1 MSESK
6 PTFRSA
12 LRHRD
17 YRWLA
22 SAFVVSNI
30 GSWAYNVALMVWVF
44 DATGSAAW
52 AGAVS
57 LARFVPALLFSAYGG
72 VLAERFER
80 RNLIVTLNLTSAA
93 THVLLALVV
102 VADGP
107 IVIALVLA
115 ALGTLQGT
123 VYEPA
128 IIALTPEIVGET
140 DLAAAN
146 SLNSLIDNSAIIAG
160 PAIGAVLLV
169 WFDPSVT
176 LLINAAT
183 FLYAAG
189 ATRMV
194 HTRSQPSDVTEGGQK
209 KPLAQM
215 AVGLKALA
223 GSSTARLLAGFSVLA
238 SFYYGTDTV
247 LLVVLSETNLGTGAE
262 GFGYL
267 LTALGVG
274 GIIAAPLV
282 NKLGSSS
289 RLGTVIAVGMIVYTL
304 PTAVMVLVSDP
315 VVAFVLQVVRGAGTL
330 VVDVLALTALQRTLP
345 PNLVA
350 RVYGVFIALV
360 LAAISLGAAITPA
373 LLSVFGLS
381 GTLLIYGVGT
391 PLAVLL
397 GYPRLLR
404 VDRLARQRLVAMAP
418 RLRALE
424 ASPLFATL
432 GRANLEQL
440 AAAAAEMSVPTGT
453 LIIRQGDRADSLYLI
468 ADGVASVTVKGDDGH
483 HHPVAELTSG
493 DYFGEIGVLEGAPRN
508 ADVRAVEDCTLFKI
522 DGDAFLSAA
531 GHNPGTGFL
540 DRARHRTSQTMQ
552 VSSRPGATAGEDHP
566 HPDRE

>member
-6 PTFRSA
+6 PSFRSA
-12 LRHRD
+12 LHHRD

-44 DATGSAAW
+44 DTTGSAAW

-80 RNLIVTLNLTSAA
+80 RTLIVTLNLTSAA

-102 VADGP
+102 LADGP

-115 ALGTLQGT
+115 ALGTMQGT
-123 VYEPA
+123 IYEPG

-160 PAIGAVLLV
+160 PAIGALLLV

-183 FLYAAG
+183 FVYAAG

-194 HTRSQPSDVTEGGQK
+194 RTRSQPSDVTEGGQK
-209 KPLAQM
+209 GPLAQM

-282 NKLGSSS
+282 NKLGNSA

-304 PTAVMVLVSDP
+304 PTALMVLVSDP
-315 VVAFVLQVVRGAGTL
+315 AVAFALQVVRGAGTL
-330 VVDVLALTALQRTLP
+330 VVDVLALTAMQRTLP

-360 LAAISLGAAITPA
+360 LAAISLGAALTPL
-373 LLSVFGLS
+373 LLSLFGLT

-397 GYPRLLR
+397 GYPRLLH
-404 VDRLARQRLVAMAP
+404 VDRLAKQRLVELQP
-418 RLRALE
+418 KLRALE
-424 ASPLFATL
+424 ASPLFAAL
-432 GRANLEQL
+432 GRANLEHL
-440 AAAAAEMSVPTGT
+440 AVAATEISPPIGT
-453 LIIRQGDRADSLYLI
+453 LIIRQGDPADAMYLI
-468 ADGVASVTVKGDDGH
+468 EEGTVAVTVQGADGL
-483 HHPVAELTSG
+483 HHPVAELTAG
-493 DYFGEIGVLEGAPRN
+493 DYFGEVALLDNVPRT
-508 ADVRAVEDCTLFKI
+508 ADVRVVEDSRLFKI
-522 DGDAFLSAA
+522 DRDTFLSAA
-531 GHNPGTGFL
+531 GHHPGTGFL
-540 DRARHRTSQTMQ
+540 DRARHRTAQTMHIAAPLQ
-552 VSSRPGATAGEDHP
+552 DGGDTVSET
-566 HPDRE
+566 

>member
-1 MSESK
+1 MPESK
-6 PTFRSA
+6 PSFRSA

-183 FLYAAG
+183 FLFAAG

-194 HTRSQPSDVTEGGQK
+194 HTRSRPSDVTEGGQK
-209 KPLAQM
+209 RPLAQM

-373 LLSVFGLS
+373 LLSLFGLS

-440 AAAAAEMSVPTGT
+440 AAAATEMSVPTGT

-493 DYFGEIGVLEGAPRN
+493 DYFGEIGVLDGAPRN

-552 VSSRPGATAGEDHP
+552 ISSPLRAAAGDDQP
-566 HPDRE
+566 HPGRE

>member
-1 MSESK
+1 MSESR
-6 PTFRSA
+6 PSFRNA

-80 RNLIVTLNLTSAA
+80 RSLIVTLNLTSAA
-93 THVLLALVV
+93 THVLMALVV
-102 VADGP
+102 AADGP
-107 IVIALVLA
+107 IILALVLA
-115 ALGTLQGT
+115 ALGTIQGT
-123 VYEPA
+123 IYEPA

-146 SLNSLIDNSAIIAG
+146 SLNSLIDNAAIIAG
-160 PAIGAVLLV
+160 PAIGALLLV

-183 FLYAAG
+183 FIYAA
-189 ATRMV
+189 AAARMV
-194 HTRSQPSDVTEGGQK
+194 RTRSQPSDVTEGGRK
-209 KPLAQM
+209 GPLGQM

-238 SFYYGTDTV
+238 SYYYGTDTV
-247 LLVVLSETNLGTGAE
+247 LFVVLSENNLGTGPE

-282 NKLGSSS
+282 SKLGSSA
-289 RLGTVIAVGMIVYTL
+289 RLGTVIALGMIVYTL
-304 PTAVMVLVSDP
+304 PTALMVLVSDP
-315 VVAFVLQVVRGAGTL
+315 AVAFALQVVRGAGTL

-345 PNLVA
+345 PYLVA

-360 LAAISLGAAITPA
+360 LTAISLGAAVTPV
-373 LLSVFGLS
+373 LLSLFGLT
-381 GTLLIYGVGT
+381 GTLLIYGLGT
-391 PLAVLL
+391 PLVVLL
-397 GYPRLLR
+397 GYPRLLH
-404 VDRLARQRLVAMAP
+404 VDRLAKRRLEELQP
-418 RLRALE
+418 KLRALE
-424 ASPLFATL
+424 ASPLFSAL
-432 GRANLEQL
+432 GRANLEHL
-440 AAAAAEMSVPTGT
+440 AAAATEIAAPIET
-453 LIIRQGDRADSLYLI
+453 LIIRQGDPADAMYLI
-468 ADGVASVTVKGDDGH
+468 EEGAVAVTVRGEDGQR
-483 HHPVAELTSG
+483 HPVAELTAG
-493 DYFGEIGVLEGAPRN
+493 DYFGEIALLDGVPRT
-508 ADVRAVEDCTLFKI
+508 ADVRVVEDCRLFKI
-522 DGDAFLSAA
+522 DRDTFLSAA
-531 GHNPGTGFL
+531 GQNPGTGFL
-540 DRARHRTSQTMQ
+540 DRARHRTAQTMQ
-552 VSSRPGATAGEDHP
+552 IAAPLRSADDHG
-566 HPDRE
+566 DD

>member
-1 MSESK
+1 MAESK
-6 PTFRSA
+6 PSFQSA

-44 DATGSAAW
+44 AATGSAAW

-80 RNLIVTLNLTSAA
+80 RSLIVTLNLTSAG
-93 THVLLALVV
+93 THLLLAGV
-102 VADGP
+102 VATDGP
-107 IVIALVLA
+107 IIVALVLA
-115 ALGTLQGT
+115 ALGTIQGT
-123 VYEPA
+123 IYEPA

-146 SLNSLIDNSAIIAG
+146 SLNSLIDNAAIIAG
-160 PAIGAVLLV
+160 PAIGALLLV

-176 LLINAAT
+176 LLINAGT
-183 FLYAAG
+183 FIYAAA

-194 HTRSQPSDVTEGGQK
+194 RTRSRPSDVTEGGRK
-209 KPLAQM
+209 GPLGQM

-223 GSSTARLLAGFSVLA
+223 SSNTARLLAGFSVLA

-247 LLVVLSETNLGTGAE
+247 LFVVLSENNLGTGPE

-282 NKLGSSS
+282 SKLGSSA
-289 RLGTVIAVGMIVYTL
+289 RLGTVIALGMVVYTV
-304 PTAVMVLVSDP
+304 PTALMVLVSSP
-315 VVAFVLQVVRGAGTL
+315 AVAFVLQVVRGAGTL

-345 PNLVA
+345 PYLVA

-360 LAAISLGAAITPA
+360 LAAISLGAAITPV
-373 LLSVFGLS
+373 LLSLFGLT

-391 PLAVLL
+391 PIVVLL
-397 GYPRLLR
+397 GYPRLLQF
-404 VDRLARQRLVAMAP
+404 DRLAKQRLVELQP
-418 RLRALE
+418 KLQALE
-424 ASPLFATL
+424 ASPLFSAL
-432 GRANLEQL
+432 GRANLEHL
-440 AAAAAEMSVPTGT
+440 AAAATEISAPIET
-453 LIIRQGDRADSLYLI
+453 LIIRQGDQADAIYLI
-468 ADGVASVTVKGDDGH
+468 EEGAVAVTVKGQDGRQ
-483 HHPVAELTSG
+483 HPVAELTAG
-493 DYFGEIGVLEGAPRN
+493 DYFGEIALLDSVPRTAN
-508 ADVRAVEDCTLFKI
+508 VRAVEDCRLFKI
-522 DGDAFLSAA
+522 DRETFLSAA
-531 GHNPGTGFL
+531 SQNPGTGFL
-540 DRARHRTSQTMQ
+540 DRARHRTAQTMRIAAPLSDADS
-552 VSSRPGATAGEDHP
+552 VVDT
-566 HPDRE
+566 